1 MIFPAFRQKK
11 KNPHFLLR
19 IINKS
24 RFFFSFNTKTC
35 AFLGKNSKVC
45 FLLLCLLRLW
55 LRWLSQPNGNLLSRW
70 KAWNSMGRYF
80 WLRIDLHSFTLTF
93 LPWILKSIVQNDLVH
108 RWTTERF
115 VLWQTHVVLS
125 DLWVICPPF
134 HLNMPGFAWMPSDS
148 RGMWMHFTQRPLRLT
163 TFHFFFFTQSR
174 LLSPSLLS
182 EYAVK
187 WRACQ
192 GAWSVHRCPAVYW
205 GREGGSAEEWASR
218 DWIIWILENDLQIFN
233 LQR

>member
-1 MIFPAFRQKK
+1 
-11 KNPHFLLR
+11 
-19 IINKS
+19 
-24 RFFFSFNTKTC
+24 
-35 AFLGKNSKVC
+35 
-45 FLLLCLLRLW
+45 
-55 LRWLSQPNGNLLSRW
+55 
-70 KAWNSMGRYF
+70 MGRYF
-80 WLRIDLHSFTLTF
+80 WLQIDLHSFTLTF

-108 RWTTERF
+108 HWTTERF

-134 HLNMPGFAWMPSDS
+134 HLNKPGFAWMISDS

-163 TFHFFFFTQSR
+163 TFHFSFFFTQSR

-205 GREGGSAEEWASR
+205 GREGKGRGECGGVGVERLDHMNPGKWPSNIQFAAVTFRNPGIHKHYFIQVFFFFFLRYLSYFTIPFKSLLTHVHNSR
-218 DWIIWILENDLQIFN
+218 IN
-233 LQR
+233 